1 MEPRHPPTSSKF
13 LAAVD
18 LGTPHVAPLVG
29 GRRGHDRELLRRQL
43 AASQHINLPVFC
55 SHHSIPAAQFIGLR
69 HLRNKDMAS
78 AYDELEKRLQDSN
91 AAPTR
96 IPLEYL
102 KAITSDFSA
111 ESVLGAGGYGVV
123 YKGCNWR

>member
-1 MEPRHPPTSSKF
+1 M
-13 LAAVD
+13 
-18 LGTPHVAPLVG
+18 
-29 GRRGHDRELLRRQL
+29 
-43 AASQHINLPVFC
+43 
-55 SHHSIPAAQFIGLR
+55 QFIGLR